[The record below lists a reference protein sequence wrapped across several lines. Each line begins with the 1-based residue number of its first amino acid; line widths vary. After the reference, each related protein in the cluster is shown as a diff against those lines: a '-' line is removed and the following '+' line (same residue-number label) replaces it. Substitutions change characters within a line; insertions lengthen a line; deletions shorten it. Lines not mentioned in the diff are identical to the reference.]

1 MIKATEANE
10 ITTKFRDKLAS
21 ENEFLNL
28 YQNIL
33 CAIRLGYYYLPDQY
47 IRFESTID
55 KLKENGYKVEK
66 ELFCSTY
73 KISW

>member
-10 ITTKFRDKLAS
+10 ITTKLRDKSAS
-21 ENEFLNL
+21 EDEFLDL
-28 YQNIL
+28 YQSIL
-33 CAIRLGYYYLPDQY
+33 CAIQLGHYYLPGQC
-47 IRFESTID
+47 IRLESTID

-66 ELFCSTY
+66 ELSCSTY

>member
-1 MIKATEANE
+1 MIKASEANE
-10 ITTKFRDKLAS
+10 LTTKFIDRLGS
-21 ENEFLNL
+21 ENEFINL
-28 YQNIL
+28 YQSIL
-33 CAIRLGYYYLPDQY
+33 CAIQLGYYCLPNEI
-47 IRFESTID
+47 IRFKSTID

>member
-10 ITTKFRDKLAS
+10 ITAKLRDKLAS
-21 ENEFLNL
+21 ENEFLRI
-28 YQNIL
+28 YENIL
-33 CAIRLGYYYLPDQY
+33 SAISLGYYYLPGEI

>member
-10 ITTKFRDKLAS
+10 ITAKLRDKLAS
-21 ENEFLNL
+21 ENEFLRI
-28 YQNIL
+28 YENIL
-33 CAIRLGYYYLPDQY
+33 STISLGYYYLPGEI

>member
-1 MIKATEANE
+1 MLKATEANE

-28 YQNIL
+28 YQSII
-33 CAIRLGYYYLPDQY
+33 CAIQLGHYCLPSEI
-47 IRFESTID
+47 IRFESTIN

-66 ELFCSTY
+66 ELFSTMY